1 MALFKNLNL
10 EKLKNGLSKT
20 RKKLIDNINELVTG
34 RAVLDEKT
42 LDKIEEILVG
52 SDIGYDIVE
61 KVIDRARY
69 FNTLERDRK
78 NTSIV
83 DSIKK
88 ELSQVLKSNMPNGQA
103 DSNQND
109 DEDVTRF
116 KPYVILVIGVNGVG
130 KTTTVGKLAH
140 NYKNAG
146 LKVVVGAADTFRAA
160 ANEQLEIWAQKA
172 GVDIVQKN
180 KGADPSSV
188 AYDVIEKAKNNGHD
202 VVIIDTAGRL
212 HNKAN
217 LMEELNKIKRVI
229 KKVLPYAPNETLLVL
244 DGNTGQNAIQQARE
258 FSKITDI
265 SGIIITKL
273 DGTAKGGV
281 IFQIVAEQKI
291 PIKYIGIGEG
301 INDLQTFDVDLF
313 LSAIFN

>member
-1 MALFKNLNL
+1 MALFKNLNI
-10 EKLKNGLSKT
+10 EKLKSGLSKT
-20 RKKLIDNINELVTG
+20 RKKLFDNINELVTG
-34 RAVLDEKT
+34 RAVLDEAT
-42 LDKIEEILVG
+42 LDKIEEILVS

-69 FNTLERDRK
+69 FNTMERDRK
-78 NTSIV
+78 NTTIV

-88 ELSQVLKSNMPNGQA
+88 ELSEVLETNLPNGQT
-103 DSNQND
+103 DSTNNN
-109 DEDVTRF
+109 EDLTQF
-116 KPYVILVIGVNGVG
+116 KPYVILIIGVNGVG

-140 NYKNAG
+140 NYRNAG

-180 KGADPSSV
+180 KGSDPSSV
-188 AYDVIEKAKNNGHD
+188 AYDVIEKAKNSGHD

-244 DGNTGQNAIQQARE
+244 DGNTGQNAIQQAKE

-291 PIKYIGIGEG
+291 PIKYIGVGED
-301 INDLQTFDVDLF
+301 IDDLQTFDVDLF